1 MQEIHFKGGDNVT
14 EVFASFCE
22 MIALPFAINII
33 SGIVSGIVSGIISQK
48 ITDSYKKRK
57 NDRHKA
63 KGDH

>member
-1 MQEIHFKGGDNVT
+1 MT

-22 MIALPFAINII
+22 MIALPFAISVIG
-33 SGIVSGIVSGIISQK
+33 GIVSGIVSGIISQK